1 MFSFIFSEDVLR
13 ARLRTIGV
21 QEYRFLLETGP
32 DTGREWRI
40 YDVVGLPFFCLV
52 LYPDHFCREVPG
64 TNAVRN
70 ASILRGRV

>member
-1 MFSFIFSEDVLR
+1 MFSFIFLEDVLR

-40 YDVVGLPFFCLV
+40 YDVVGLPLFCLV
-52 LYPDHFCREVPG
+52 LNPDRFCREVPG
-64 TNAVRN
+64 TSVVRK
-70 ASILRGRV
+70 ASFLRGRV